1 MTKYKDVLKVEFK
14 DALKHFD
21 RTRNSY
27 HMYRI
32 NRLMT
37 NGTLINFDFYFLPS
51 NNPDVVLQEINLKS
65 FGKLTFEIDIK
76 SSYGS
81 IINNN
86 YSEIINDFLEN
97 YPTESEYLRKN

>member
-14 DALKHFD
+14 DALRHFD

-32 NRLMT
+32 NGLMT